1 MGMSKIIEIRIEAL
15 KKDLDKLAKDYD
27 DVADKKRRES
37 NPQEQNNLQLQLDD
51 IAKQIEVI
59 EQKIKQL
66 QQPEQETDNI
76 QNLLNILI
84 SYENQISNR
93 VKRAYLACSP
103 DDWPNR
109 VPDKLAEILTE
120 LKKMPQ
126 GESKYTVIEKFIA
139 RLAIDSEIPQSLSKQ
154 LNIWVE
160 SNINGY
166 SELLNITSTQTQKPI
181 NKNPYLIVII
191 RRSEQDSLTNPN
203 KEDCY
208 FVDAW
213 LIPDANTYNYQNSS
227 GCKQLAYSQ
236 NDIKTKQ
243 SKVNNQETLT
253 LAEIPQSINI
263 FLNQIGESSSSR
275 LTIEIFLPLEL
286 INEAV
291 DSWELENEFG
301 VSLKLSSQYKVVVR
315 STERL
320 LPTYSRYK
328 GFWQEK
334 WQTLQKII
342 KNSVC
347 SAFVLWSEDD
357 LKKLF
362 VELKK
367 ENKIGIKLQKTPIQT
382 GKGSVFA
389 VILSTATPVALWLR
403 WHLPECNQ
411 QVDGLLRCCIEQL
424 TNTVAEQRLE
434 AIPEPENSHIGHHI
448 SLLWEDPERLP
459 PSINY
464 SM

>member
-15 KKDLDKLAKDYD
+15 KKDLDKLANDYK

-37 NPQEQNNLQLQLDD
+37 NPQEINNLQLQLGD
-51 IAKQIEVI
+51 ITKKMEAIDQQIN
-59 EQKIKQL
+59 QL
-66 QQPEQETDNI
+66 EQPEQEQDNT

-84 SYENQISNR
+84 SYENKISNR

-103 DDWPNR
+103 DDWLNP
-109 VPDKLAEILTE
+109 VPDRLGKILAELQ
-120 LKKMPQ
+120 KMPQ
-126 GESKYTVIEKFIA
+126 GESKYTVLEKFIA
-139 RLAIDSEIPQSLSKQ
+139 RLSIDSEISQPLSKQ
-154 LNIWVE
+154 LNIWAE

-166 SELLNITSTQTQKPI
+166 SELLNLILTQTQESI
-181 NKNPYLIVII
+181 NKNPYLIVVV

-213 LIPDANTYNYQNSS
+213 LIPDGNTYNYQNSS
-227 GCKQLAYSQ
+227 GCKQLVYSQ

-243 SKVNNQETLT
+243 SKVNNQESLT
-253 LAEIPQSINI
+253 FAEVPQSINI
-263 FLNQIGESSSSR
+263 FLNQIGEYSSSR
-275 LTIEIFLPLEL
+275 LTIEMFLPLEL

-291 DSWELENEFG
+291 DSWEIENEFG
-301 VSLKLSSQYKVVVR
+301 ISVKLSGEYKVVVR

-334 WQTLQKII
+334 WQTLQKRI
-342 KNSVC
+342 KLSVL
-347 SAFVLWSEDD
+347 SDFVLWDDDD

-362 VELKK
+362 FELKK
-367 ENKIGIKLQKTPIQT
+367 ENTIGIKLKKIPIQT

-403 WHLPECNQ
+403 CHLPKCNQ
-411 QVDGLLRCCIEQL
+411 QVDGLLGCSIEQL
-424 TNTVAEQRLE
+424 TKTVAEKRQE
-434 AIPEPENSHIGHHI
+434 ALPEPEDSHIGHHL
-448 SLLWEDPERLP
+448 SLLWEDPYRLP
-459 PSINY
+459 PSIDY